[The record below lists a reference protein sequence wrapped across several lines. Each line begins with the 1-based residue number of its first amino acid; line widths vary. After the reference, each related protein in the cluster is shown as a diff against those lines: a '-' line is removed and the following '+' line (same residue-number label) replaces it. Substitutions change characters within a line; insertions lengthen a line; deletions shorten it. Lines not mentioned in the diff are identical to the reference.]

1 MTMQHLIISI
11 ISGGRGYPYPGV
23 VEGEGDDEVASWVG
37 VAGVGYGEGYD
48 VAASGVDF
56 LDV

>member
-1 MTMQHLIISI
+1 M
-11 ISGGRGYPYPGV
+11 YPYPGV